1 MLGNEI
7 FWYEACIVFFAGI
20 VHGILGFGF
29 PMLATPLFAVFL
41 DLKKAVLL
49 TLFPTIAVNFLS
61 LKRDN
66 SFGEIWREYRLLIV
80 SIIGGSILGT
90 NLLVVYYSEYYKLVL
105 AGVILLYLNKA
116 RLKISLT
123 HSVATYPVLMTIL
136 FGFLSG
142 IVGGIANIMIPV
154 LIILILELNLDKKR
168 AIGVMSFCFITNKIL
183 QVFIFGYHG
192 ELSTNSVWVILP
204 FVVIAIGGF
213 FIGSRLQ
220 DHIDEALYKKIL
232 NGVLWVLSLYLTYS
246 TFYM

>member
-1 MLGNEI
+1 MLGSE
-7 FWYEACIVFFAGI
+7 FFVYEAFIVFFAGI
-20 VHGILGFGF
+20 VHGVLGFGF
-29 PMLATPLFAVFL
+29 PMLATPLFALFL

-66 SFGEIWREYRLLIV
+66 SFGAIWQEYRLLIV
-80 SIIGGSILGT
+80 SVIGGSILGT

-116 RLKISLT
+116 RLNISLN
-123 HSVATYPVLMTIL
+123 HSVESYPRVMTIL

-154 LIILILELNLDKKR
+154 LIILILELQLDKKR
-168 AIGVMSFCFITNKIL
+168 SIGVMSFCFITNKIL
-183 QVFIFGYHG
+183 QVFIFAYHG
-192 ELSTNSVWVILP
+192 NVTFENVTVITPYVL
-204 FVVIAIGGF
+204 IAIGGF
-213 FIGSRLQ
+213 FIGSRMQ
-220 DHIDEALYKKIL
+220 DHIDEHGYKKIL
-232 NGVLWVLSLYLTYS
+232 NALLWVLSLYLIYS